1 MVDFFVSFFHT
12 ISELG
17 AVVLLPIVIALL
29 GLFFRMKIGPAIK
42 SGLMVGIGFQ
52 GLVLALNLLMST
64 ISPIIA
70 HYEAMGSGFTTID
83 VGFAAIGGAAWSIP
97 VVVFCIP
104 VIILI
109 NILLIKLKIVKV
121 INIDVWNFIHFMIPG
136 ALAIALFDSILIGV
150 IVTISLSVITL
161 FCAQWV
167 APKWEEYFGLEG
179 TTCTTLAFVSF
190 IYPLGLFINKVID
203 CIPGLNKLEI
213 NMSKIESKL
222 GIFGDPTFIGI
233 FVGAFLGILTGQ
245 NIPTILIICM
255 GFAAVMI
262 LIPRMVGIMM
272 EGVTPIGNAATA
284 FIKKH
289 IDKDSKFYIGM
300 DIALG
305 LGDPACIT
313 VTAMTIPFV
322 IAFAFIIPNMTF
334 FPLGLLAQVC
344 YLTPMIVLASKGNVF
359 RSTVCSIICMF
370 FVCYFAN
377 LFAPEATQMMK
388 YAGLDLFTHN
398 PNAMVTDGGH
408 FGWNPGSILVS
419 LIHRLMELF
428 A

>member
-1 MVDFFVSFFHT
+1 MLELLQNFFQT
-12 ISELG
+12 ISALG
-17 AVVLLPIVIALL
+17 AVAMLPIVIAFL
-29 GLFFRMKIGPAIK
+29 GIFFRMNLGSSIK

-52 GLVLALNLLMST
+52 GLVLVLNLLMSS
-64 ISPIIA
+64 IKPVIA
-70 HYEAMGSGFTTID
+70 YYEGMGSGFTTID

-97 VVVFCIP
+97 VVVLCIP

-109 NILLIKLKIVKV
+109 NIALIRLKVVNV
-121 INIDVWNFIHFMIPG
+121 INIDIWNFIHFMIPG
-136 ALAIALFDSILIGV
+136 ALVIALYDSIIWGV
-150 IVTISLSVITL
+150 TVTIGLSVITL

-179 TTCTTLAFVSF
+179 TTCTTLAFVAF
-190 IYPLGLFINKVID
+190 MYPIAVIINKGINI
-203 CIPGLNKLEI
+203 IPGLNKLEI
-213 NMSKIESKL
+213 NMDRIEKRL

-233 FVGAFLGILTGQ
+233 FVGAFLGILTKQ
-245 NIPTILIICM
+245 SFSSTLLICM

-272 EGVTPIGNAATA
+272 EGVTPIGNAASA
-284 FIKKH
+284 FIKKY
-289 IDKDSKFYIGM
+289 IGTNERFYIGM

-313 VTAMTIPFV
+313 VTAITIPFV
-322 IAFAFIIPNMTF
+322 IAFAFIIPDMSF

-359 RSTVCSIICMF
+359 RSTICSILCMF
-370 FVCYFAN
+370 MVCYFAN
-377 LFAPEATQMMK
+377 LFAPEATLMMK
-388 YAGLDLFTHN
+388 YAGLDILRDN

-408 FGWNPGSILVS
+408 FGWNPGSVLVS
-419 LIHRLMELF
+419 FFHRLTEMF
-428 A
+428 

>member
-104 VIILI
+104 IIILI
-109 NILLIKLKIVKV
+109 NILLIKMKIVKV

-150 IVTISLSVITL
+150 IVTISLSIITL

-284 FIKKH
+284 FIKN
-289 IDKDSKFYIGM
+289 I
-300 DIALG
+300 L
-305 LGDPACIT
+305 IT
-313 VTAMTIPFV
+313 IVS
-322 IAFAFIIPNMTF
+322 FILEWI
-334 FPLGLLAQVC
+334 
-344 YLTPMIVLASKGNVF
+344 S
-359 RSTVCSIICMF
+359 
-370 FVCYFAN
+370 
-377 LFAPEATQMMK
+377 
-388 YAGLDLFTHN
+388 H
-398 PNAMVTDGGH
+398 
-408 FGWNPGSILVS
+408 
-419 LIHRLMELF
+419 
-428 A
+428 